1 MKKTMIRKMLISQ
14 GMGWMLDAQR
24 RPIWVGRLRSKEH
37 TEAVK
42 GAPISV
48 PNWGTRR

>member
-1 MKKTMIRKMLISQ
+1 MKKTAIRKMLIAQ

-24 RPIWVGRLRSKEH
+24 RPIWTGRLRSKEH
-37 TEAVK
+37 NVAVK

-48 PNWGTRR
+48 PQWGARR